1 MGGCFMK
8 DIIQQ
13 FIEKVISLKERSFKD
28 LNNVNFLSD
37 FTDNLNMN
45 LMELGRELVLEYI
58 NELET
63 LIYNSK
69 ERKEKFTSYQ

>member
-1 MGGCFMK
+1 MK

-13 FIEKVISLKERSFKD
+13 FIEKVISLKERSFND

-69 ERKEKFTSYQ
+69 

>member
-1 MGGCFMK
+1 MK

-13 FIEKVISLKERSFKD
+13 FIEKVINLKERSFKD

-69 ERKEKFTSYQ
+69 

>member
-1 MGGCFMK
+1 MI

-13 FIEKVISLKERSFKD
+13 FIDKVISLKERSFKD

-37 FTDNLNMN
+37 FTDNLNVN

-63 LIYNSK
+63 LIYSSK
-69 ERKEKFTSYQ
+69 ERKDKYLSYQKI